1 MKNILLVE
9 HQRLV
14 SEGIHALLAMEED
27 LSINQTVSDEEKFYR
42 LLRSYSYDLILMN
55 LHIPH
60 FNAIKATVHVKK
72 HYPDMKVVH
81 LTDFAEDHLV
91 VEAILSGADG
101 FLQTDIHANTF
112 IQTLRQVCQ
121 GDVVI
126 SGEAAKIL
134 ATKVATSM
142 YEKNELLNKNLKN
155 RNIFLTD
162 REVEVAYLLTQ
173 GKSNEEIANELFLS
187 EGTVK
192 NYISE
197 LYTKLNVNRR
207 KEMIHYL
214 QQLTGICIE
223 DEIYP

>member
-91 VEAILSGADG
+91 VEAILSGA
-101 FLQTDIHANTF
+101 
-112 IQTLRQVCQ
+112 R
-121 GDVVI
+121 
-126 SGEAAKIL
+126 S
-134 ATKVATSM
+134 
-142 YEKNELLNKNLKN
+142 
-155 RNIFLTD
+155 
-162 REVEVAYLLTQ
+162 
-173 GKSNEEIANELFLS
+173 EEH
-187 EGTVK
+187 T
-192 NYISE
+192 SE
-197 LYTKLNVNRR
+197 LQSRGHLVCRLLLAKKKATLGMCTASPIHLSFGPYIITKRTQHTR
-207 KEMIHYL
+207 SR
-214 QQLTGICIE
+214 
-223 DEIYP
+223 